1 MWILPNNQ
9 IISVPQN
16 IVIDEIQH
24 PQTIFYFWSKE
35 DLVRVGIR
43 RFHSANPQPGFRVI
57 ASRTE
62 VIDDEVYE
70 IVDVVPV
77 DPPPPPP
84 VEPVE
89 EPFEEPVEV
98 PVEVPVEDPSTITP

>member
-24 PQTIFYFWSKE
+24 PQTIFYFWPKE

-43 RFHSANPQPGFRVI
+43 RFHSANPQPGFQVI

-62 VIDDEVYE
+62 IIEDEVYE
-70 IVDVVPV
+70 VVDVVPV
-77 DPPPPPP
+77 ELPPPPPP

-89 EPFEEPVEV
+89 EPVVDPIVETPEEP
-98 PVEVPVEDPSTITP
+98 STTTP